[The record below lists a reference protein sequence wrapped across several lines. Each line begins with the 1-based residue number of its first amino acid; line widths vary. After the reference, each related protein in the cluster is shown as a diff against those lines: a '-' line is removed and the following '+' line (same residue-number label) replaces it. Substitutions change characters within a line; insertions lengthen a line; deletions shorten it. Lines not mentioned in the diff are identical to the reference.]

1 MNEEAIQDAYN
12 IFTGG
17 GYNGTID
24 DYKQLISTNSEAF
37 SDSYAMFSKG
47 GYTGSDKE
55 FKDLMGIGAEPIKAV
70 EPTKTVDAP
79 KGAKAGIENGALDSV
94 SAGTTSSSDLKKRL
108 EDKALQNKSS
118 ITDAPSRFKSIENL
132 NKGIEDSKKREHN
145 AFIKDIT
152 KKEPV
157 KSTRKI
163 YREQIKK
170 IDAELA
176 EMDVRD
182 YKAGAGGD
190 MIASSGTVEYLKQE
204 REKLDTLAKQEGE
217 VLKKLKTDRTIGED
231 FTEFLSRST
240 LITSAISDFFKPD
253 NEIIELNDRIEEELL
268 LKIGGDNRLKEQLL
282 KGGDDRNFL
291 SLEGK
296 ENLIK
301 EAKVNAFKNERT
313 ETLDSLSKLDDQY
326 KTASELDR
334 VDIQK
339 KYDVLKER
347 YYKLEGAYS
356 IDRSKGIIEDAFK
369 KTTSNKAYKESLSDS
384 KTLDV
389 ISTFTG
395 GAVDV
400 IADYYVSGASLAA
413 GFGDVFTDQ
422 KGYSMF
428 DAMGD
433 TAYEVSNLD
442 LFPNS
447 EQESSQFF
455 NREGEFTPS
464 SYAFGKSFSNSAW
477 FTFALLADLKGG
489 DGKGMYSKIGK
500 YLDPKKSVEMAKSVN
515 MAKRAYQLTL
525 NDNLQEAKDMGL
537 DGGKAF
543 VYQQVASTATG
554 AVAMINPD
562 FNFFKSSAG
571 KVILTDLA
579 GSLKSAVTK
588 KAATK
593 AVAGFF
599 NNLKGEVAEEELEA
613 AIKDVTAIGLSDSY
627 TPQFF
632 DAQFQKNLIVNTLAS
647 TSVFAGYGLPSTYRG
662 TKTEFYNDLNK
673 NFTEQYALIDD
684 LKSQTKD
691 PKVLA
696 ALTEARQQIVDVVEA
711 HNKSP
716 KGVTA
721 KQVDLLINKKKLLEE
736 MKSMDDSYHPE
747 YKEKIEKLNE
757 EIRKE
762 AKVKAEE
769 KESLPTMEKFLTE
782 KYGEGFTEEQ
792 LTPEEFSKYEGLKL
806 EAEGIDT
813 AKEVAPKKKTEVT
826 EQVTEQVTEPT
837 PKVDNTPERV
847 DSKKTTK
854 VKDLINRPIT
864 LTELGGFKLDTPIE
878 GDMYVDGQQVVIE
891 DAEGNITEIGNVD
904 EVSESTLEELGI
916 LNQVES
922 IETTNKG
929 NLKIGNDIL
938 VPNRSGIKKNKRGE
952 ISRVVLRTEDGS
964 RTVTLRG
971 AKAEDAAYQI
981 LLKEATGDV
990 AINEKLEQDE
1000 DFQNKLR
1007 ETEAATEEGADKD
1020 TGQAVE
1026 QEGKQVSKNS
1036 KPVTIKGAPKGTYI
1050 NVGMLEGKTNKPL
1063 TEKQILSYLPKGV
1076 TVVKSGIKDGVE
1088 HNGLI
1093 EDTLLLELSRP
1104 LTGTEMD
1111 VLLRGTKQEA
1121 IPQIVDGEGVLTATD
1136 DKTLADYDGEFNPAY
1151 FYTTDG
1157 KQLSDVVA
1165 PKAETTEGTN
1175 TKEQRSAI
1183 MKQVDN
1189 ARKAIAKLLPNTTIV
1204 TYDSDADYNKAL
1216 GSSKT
1221 TSRGAIE
1228 IRKDGKNTIH
1238 INLDRANGRTVAH
1251 EVFHAVMA
1259 GKFSEAKIQAVTK
1272 LFVGKLSEVLDG
1284 KIREEL
1290 NQFAEGYDNT
1300 APETKAEEFLSELT
1314 GMLADNYTELN
1325 PKAKNLIK
1333 QWLDKVAELLNLK
1346 KVDSND
1352 VINLLNTIAGKVASG
1367 GVITEGDVKI
1377 INAGVSDKVNEG
1389 RSLKLQS
1396 NFKEGVF
1403 GYEFSYDK
1411 NSDNFKELELGGIIN
1426 KDVDVRDFDG
1436 KVVLLHQPDGAFS
1449 GSIYKNGELLVE
1461 GKGGVFYPIKFNKE
1475 GYFWASTDFAA
1486 KKMAKD
1492 LNKISKDNG
1501 GTIFMALT
1509 SAPVDKLLSSTTM
1522 SNAVLDFFISKSLDR
1537 KIKVGKSEVQRAILS
1552 AAEQVVSREVGK
1564 GVKEFGLKIKIN
1576 KGETFEKSLSRIKT
1590 KLGAT
1595 NSTFGDRKTFTEN
1608 LIANI
1613 VKVINTNPKAVYQF
1627 GEFFSEGASNKY
1639 FKGVS
1644 KTGTYSISK
1653 ANVTQALSDML
1664 SEPLTKPFQEKDAS
1678 GGYVYAILELSGEV
1692 EAIESKKHES
1702 YPKAV
1707 SSKVGNKTKIHLLK
1721 DAPHWSQVT
1730 TDPTTGT
1737 LIKKSRYKKVFPS
1750 TGVSTTGVV
1759 LNTKDIK
1766 AKSTIKSQKAG
1777 QITPSNS
1784 SNYANLTE
1792 DGQGNFVFYHVGKD
1806 GYKQINPSS
1815 GANMATS
1822 KSEASALSKVG
1833 GMAMYY
1839 PDSRREQ
1846 QVTGGSEYEV
1856 KVPMDRV
1863 YDFNS
1868 DTLELIDE
1876 ARELH
1881 SKENPNKAF
1890 DSNSQLAY
1898 VTKVA
1903 ETKGF
1908 DMVVAEWNG
1917 RTRAQTTQALKPTDV
1932 RLKDGNAIK
1941 KDFKNK
1947 YEGNKEKG
1955 FTSVIPETKEGKLQG
1970 AYDKINN
1977 ERNRVGKYDKLY
1989 RLREDSSKYTQAEI
2003 TELID
2008 NSDISAESKK
2018 AYKDALTYKEGTRES
2033 VKSTIKSQLTQKQTV
2048 DKFKKSAAKSRA
2060 QSANE
2065 GKTTKKI
2072 VRTAINAM
2080 TDQLVDRQGSVKR
2093 ALNSVGLERVV
2104 DYMVTKSGH
2113 SAHAKN
2119 RSEIVYSKVF
2129 KNLSNDMLD
2138 TLDEVILLR
2147 RIIAIDKN
2155 RAERGLDAVKHQD
2168 GMTGEK
2174 AQVVL
2179 EGYRDELGDSLFN
2192 DLTKRADEYF
2202 EEYKKLLG
2210 DMRDEGLISQE
2221 SYELF
2226 AEVEYQPRMFLD
2238 FLEDMDGNL
2247 LLDEVDSSQKV
2258 PLSDKQLGAIKTGSE
2273 GSQLMDA
2280 WYLIQ
2285 KSLQSRSAS
2294 IFSNR
2299 VNTTFFNEYM
2309 KTRDEVAILEKKTLR
2324 TKAEDK
2330 KVEDFKNISDNI
2342 KEDEVVGYTKKSN
2355 KPKYKLTDSNTKG
2368 FKALYFYENGVQNRI
2383 LMREDFHQK
2392 FTDTANA
2399 HFNPTVKEALS
2410 LFSGNST
2417 VKTLATGNNPLFF
2430 ITNTP
2435 RDFAFIL
2442 AFSEEYGGTI
2452 SEGVGKAGKLKQI
2465 IKNNVALNAIKLAID
2480 GVGGVKDVVNNTEN
2494 YQKFLDYG
2502 GGMDYLAVQGKFA
2515 NKGYG
2520 KVMVD
2525 KMLDDSTQDK
2535 IFRNKLKRS
2544 LDKFNLASEMGMRLA
2559 VFNKSV
2565 SNQLNGRDISKLDKK
2580 SRDDIYTKAV
2590 RSAREL
2596 TDFNQGGKTTKA
2608 FDAVI
2613 PYLNAATQGTRAAI
2627 NNTVDRPIETTIR
2640 VAQIVGYVTAST
2652 ITAALGAIS
2661 MFRSE
2666 DDEDKDLTNAE
2677 IYFKT
2682 LETASNYDLDNYLVV
2697 PLGYKDEDGNW
2708 EYLRIAK
2715 AQALS
2720 PVINTVEYY
2729 IRKTLAEQGGISY
2742 NQNLGEVFSRTVE
2755 GSISPVAWGGL
2766 SANTGKIPLVK
2777 QWAAMNGIDAYTGN
2791 PLDWSRGNIP
2801 EQLEGITNDN
2811 VEPFFKV
2818 LGEATGEAPVR
2829 LQKALETYLTTPGT
2843 NPYIGIGYAVGNLT
2857 AVNRPIT
2864 DIAEDF
2870 GKDIFKA
2877 ASRRIL
2883 KSGSEYN
2890 KISKLLE
2897 KVSPETI
2904 VEYKRHLLLEKEIKD
2919 KVGPI
2924 RGAKG
2929 DVLNPVLNQLIEDY
2943 PKDLFRIK
2951 ALATSQIKKVEMSNY
2966 TTTLKYT
2973 RNKAVR
2979 AIIIAERFGSSLLK
2993 KNIDGLDDRE
3003 KAAIKEMKDNNIL
3016 DDETIMY
3023 YKSLFEK

>member
-79 KGAKAGIENGALDSV
+79 KGAKAGIENGALGSV
-94 SAGTTSSSDLKKRL
+94 SADTTSLLDLKKQL
-108 EDKALQNKSS
+108 EGKLTQPKSTIGNTVGRFASAENIIKKGQETNRIGDINKK
-118 ITDAPSRFKSIENL
+118 TL
-132 NKGIEDSKKREHN
+132 NTLE
-145 AFIKDIT
+145 
-152 KKEPV
+152 EPV
-157 KSTRKI
+157 KQEYKNRATKKLTEEYAEAYKNAPNVDYTITDTRIEEEATKLLRVDKDEELYEKTNMWKQAGLKLTSGFLSTASGLAGIPNFANKTLVTLMASD
-163 YREQIKK
+163 E
-170 IDAELA
+170 ELA
-176 EMDVRD
+176 MLNTLTPEQREGVISNF
-182 YKAGAGGD
+182 G
-190 MIASSGTVEYLKQE
+190 GTVGLNSIKMLSAETQNSLKAASD
-204 REKLDTLAKQEGE
+204 KVGE
-217 VLKKLKTDRTIGED
+217 SVVQFDQSIGED
-231 FTEFLSRST
+231 FANGNWGRGIFKTFNEGVASIPSLVQAMIPIVGLPSIALGSMSSKQEELEDEGFGLGGDTTMNSIVSGTAEAVFELVTKKLGNKVIGAWKDAPVVGKREILKSLYEVVSSAGEEGLSEAA
-240 LITSAISDFFKPD
+240 TSAVQNLSDVLISGMDKDFDSVFKEVVD
-253 NEIIELNDRIEEELL
+253 AFIVGGAMGGVMGATTETITKVKKIKDEIVVNSIIKDENNDYTELSDVFRDGNAKLSKDALAVLNRSSTGVMLDANLAGKVKRGEITAEESTGI
-268 LKIGGDNRLKEQLL
+268 KK
-282 KGGDDRNFL
+282 NFL
-291 SLEGK
+291 TDIRALQMTKGVELDNTSRATAVD
-296 ENLIK
+296 LIK
-301 EAKVNAFKNERT
+301 EKSR
-313 ETLDSLSKLDDQY
+313 LSEEIKGMDD
-326 KTASELDR
+326 
-334 VDIQK
+334 I
-339 KYDVLKER
+339 
-347 YYKLEGAYS
+347 
-356 IDRSKGIIEDAFK
+356 
-369 KTTSNKAYKESLSDS
+369 
-384 KTLDV
+384 
-389 ISTFTG
+389 
-395 GAVDV
+395 
-400 IADYYVSGASLAA
+400 LAA
-413 GFGDVFTDQ
+413 
-422 KGYSMF
+422 
-428 DAMGD
+428 
-433 TAYEVSNLD
+433 
-442 LFPNS
+442 
-447 EQESSQFF
+447 
-455 NREGEFTPS
+455 
-464 SYAFGKSFSNSAW
+464 
-477 FTFALLADLKGG
+477 
-489 DGKGMYSKIGK
+489 
-500 YLDPKKSVEMAKSVN
+500 PKKSRIEK
-515 MAKRAYQLTL
+515 
-525 NDNLQEAKDMGL
+525 
-537 DGGKAF
+537 
-543 VYQQVASTATG
+543 
-554 AVAMINPD
+554 INED
-562 FNFFKSSAG
+562 LLS
-571 KVILTDLA
+571 LTD
-579 GSLKSAVTK
+579 K
-588 KAATK
+588 K
-593 AVAGFF
+593 
-599 NNLKGEVAEEELEA
+599 
-613 AIKDVTAIGLSDSY
+613 
-627 TPQFF
+627 
-632 DAQFQKNLIVNTLAS
+632 
-647 TSVFAGYGLPSTYRG
+647 G
-662 TKTEFYNDLNK
+662 T
-673 NFTEQYALIDD
+673 
-684 LKSQTKD
+684 
-691 PKVLA
+691 
-696 ALTEARQQIVDVVEA
+696 
-711 HNKSP
+711 
-716 KGVTA
+716 
-721 KQVDLLINKKKLLEE
+721 
-736 MKSMDDSYHPE
+736 
-747 YKEKIEKLNE
+747 
-757 EIRKE
+757 
-762 AKVKAEE
+762 

-782 KYGEGFTEEQ
+782 KYGEGFTNEQ

-1111 VLLRGTKQEA
+1111 VLLGGTKQEA

-1552 AAEQVVSREVGK
+1552 AAEQVVSRKVGK

-2174 AQVVL
+2174 AQAVL
-2179 EGYRDELGDSLFN
+2179 EGYRDELGDSVFN

-2904 VEYKRHLLLEKEIKD
+2904 VEYRRHLLLEKEIKD

-2993 KNIDGLDDRE
+2993 KNLDGLDDRE